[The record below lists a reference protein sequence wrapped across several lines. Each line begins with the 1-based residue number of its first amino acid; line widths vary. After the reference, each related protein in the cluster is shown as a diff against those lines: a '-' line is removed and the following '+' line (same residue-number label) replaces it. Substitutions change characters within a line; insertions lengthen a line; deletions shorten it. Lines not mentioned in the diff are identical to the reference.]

1 MQKIHSRE
9 ATHLSNT
16 DLCFIYAQEIE
27 ARREPDTQPVGK
39 H

>member
-16 DLCFIYAQEIE
+16 DLCFIYAILAQEIE
-27 ARREPDTQPVGK
+27 ARREPA
-39 H
+39 